1 MEPVRAR
8 RLPDPDPV
16 RRMTS
21 RCRAAT
27 PSADSVPQFIPPA
40 FANAWRAP
48 LRRRLLEWGPVA
60 QCNRRR
66 RSGALQLCLAA
77 LLLSLAAC
85 GGSSSDSAEV
95 LPDGA
100 DDPRA
105 YSEEFLSR
113 HPNAALRPSHLA
125 ILRLE
130 PTRGAQDT
138 GTADGVD
145 VLVYQFERATD
156 LDLVIDP
163 SADRIGK
170 LLLRSPGGR
179 ESELIGSGAL
189 HLTAAAGRHILEIHH
204 ADAGNAAA
212 PTQTVFVQPA
222 AGAGAALRASA
233 NCVGCNFNASSLTGQ
248 TFDGL
253 DLSNASFEDADV
265 ESCTFIGA
273 TLNGTTWT
281 AATLRNDTFTGAT
294 MRQAALYSDVAIPT
308 GIFSCD
314 FRGADLTGAYF
325 DHTEISESTFGDTDP
340 TQAANL
346 TDTSWRTLDDP
357 CFVTQLELVDFRNV
371 DLSGA
376 RFLGTAMSGV
386 DFSGATLTGASL
398 TGGPG
403 ACTMVMPSQ
412 PVVTTCDAQCVFGTE
427 PTSGRI
433 TDFTSAILGSTDAPS
448 VQLAGQKLS
457 GVVLAGAQLTAGAF
471 DGYDLSGS
479 NLTGADLTGTQLNGA
494 NLQGVTLTSA
504 MLDSVQL
511 NGANLDSVDLQG
523 LIMTGA
529 QLNDASLH
537 EANLQGAT
545 LDNAQMVGAR
555 LNFANLKD
563 ASLRGVVAGVQP
575 GTGAQGT
582 QLGGAY
588 MVNVD
593 LTDADLRSADFSGA
607 HLYGTAQLVGTL
619 LDSADFSGAICAGA
633 AFSGSLDDTV
643 FNQTVLVNASFNG
656 ANLTDAKF
664 DTAYLQGANFST
676 STSVLGVT
684 LRNAAVST
692 APGSWTFTEQDG
704 TPFTYNYAATQL
716 GALATDPSVI
726 CPNNANG
733 PCTPGTLTPVNNGP
747 FPPIPPCVPSRD
759 FCYEN
764 CLDPPNFTKHPP
776 CS

>member
-1 MEPVRAR
+1 MEPVRSR
-8 RLPDPDPV
+8 RLPDPV
-16 RRMTS
+16 RRMSPRS
-21 RCRAAT
+21 R
-27 PSADSVPQFIPPA
+27 
-40 FANAWRAP
+40 
-48 LRRRLLEWGPVA
+48 LVA
-60 QCNRRR
+60 V
-66 RSGALQLCLAA
+66 AA

-85 GGSSSDSAEV
+85 GGSSSDTTEV

-113 HPNAALRPSHLA
+113 HPNAVLRPSHLA
-125 ILRLE
+125 ILTLE

-145 VLVYQFERATD
+145 VLTYQLARATEID
-156 LDLVIDP
+156 LAIDP
-163 SADRIGK
+163 SADRIGR
-170 LLLRSPGGR
+170 LVLRSPGGR
-179 ESELIGSGAL
+179 ESVLIGGGTL
-189 HLTAAAGRHILEIHH
+189 HVRLAPGRHTLELHH

-212 PTQTVFVQPA
+212 PTQTVFVQPV
-222 AGAGAALRASA
+222 AGGALRASA
-233 NCVGCNFNASSLTGQ
+233 NCVGCNFNESSLMNQ

-265 ESCTFIGA
+265 ESCTFVGA

-281 AATLRNDTFTGAT
+281 AATLRNDQFTGAA

-325 DHTEISESTFGDTDP
+325 DHTEISQSTFGDPDP
-340 TQAANL
+340 TKAANL
-346 TDTSWRTLDDP
+346 TNTSWRTLDDP

-371 DLSGA
+371 NLSGA
-376 RFLGTAMSGV
+376 RFLGAVMSGV
-386 DFSGATLTGASL
+386 DFSGAAMTGVSL

-403 ACTMVMPSQ
+403 ACTMVTPSQ
-412 PVVTTCDAQCVFGTE
+412 PVVTMCDAQCVFGTE
-427 PTSGRI
+427 PTSGRT
-433 TDFTSAILGSTDAPS
+433 TDLSNAILASTDAPS
-448 VQLAGQKLS
+448 VQLAGQQLS

-479 NLTGADLTGTQLNGA
+479 NLTGADLTGTHLNGG

-511 NGANLDSVDLQG
+511 NGANLDGVDLQG

-529 QLNDASLH
+529 QLNNASLY

-555 LNFANLKD
+555 LNLSNLKD

-575 GTGAQGT
+575 GSGAQGT

-593 LTDADLRSADFSGA
+593 LTDADLRSADLSGA
-607 HLYGTAQLVGTL
+607 HLYGTSQLTGTL
-619 LDSADFSGAICAGA
+619 LDSADLSGAICAGA

-643 FNQTVLVNASFNG
+643 FNQAVLVNATFNG

-664 DTAYLQGANFST
+664 DTAYLQGANFAT

-704 TPFTYNYAATQL
+704 TPFTYSYDATQL

-733 PCTPGTLTPVNNGP
+733 PCTPSTLTPVDHGP

-759 FCYEN
+759 FCYQN
-764 CLDPPNFTKHPP
+764 CLDPPNFTNHPP
-776 CS
+776 CG

>member
-8 RLPDPDPV
+8 RLPDPV
-16 RRMTS
+16 RRMSPRS
-21 RCRAAT
+21 RSRVIFVT
-27 PSADSVPQFIPPA
+27 
-40 FANAWRAP
+40 
-48 LRRRLLEWGPVA
+48 
-60 QCNRRR
+60 
-66 RSGALQLCLAA
+66 A

-85 GGSSSDSAEV
+85 GGSSSDTTEV

-113 HPNAALRPSHLA
+113 HPNAVLRPSHLA

-145 VLVYQFERATD
+145 VLTYRFERATE

-163 SADRIGK
+163 SVDRIGR
-170 LLLRSPGGR
+170 LVLRSPGGH
-179 ESELIGSGAL
+179 ESVLIGSGIL
-189 HLTAAAGRHILEIHH
+189 HVRVAAGRHTLELHH

-212 PTQTVFVQPA
+212 PTQTVFVQPVA
-222 AGAGAALRASA
+222 APGAALRASA
-233 NCVGCNFNASSLTGQ
+233 NCVGCNFNGSSLMNQ

-265 ESCTFIGA
+265 ESCTFVGA

-281 AATLRNDTFTGAT
+281 AATLRNDQFTGAA

-308 GIFSCD
+308 AIFSCD
-314 FRGADLTGAYF
+314 FRGADLTGAF
-325 DHTEISESTFGDTDP
+325 LDHTEISESTFGDPDP
-340 TQAANL
+340 TKTANL
-346 TDTSWRTLDDP
+346 TNTSWRTLDDP

-371 DLSGA
+371 NLSGA
-376 RFLGTAMSGV
+376 RFLGAVMSGV
-386 DFSGATLTGASL
+386 DFSGAAMTGVSL

-403 ACTMVMPSQ
+403 ACTMVTPSQ
-412 PVVTTCDAQCVFGTE
+412 PVVTMCDAQCVFGTE
-427 PTSGRI
+427 PTSGRT
-433 TDFTSAILGSTDAPS
+433 TDLSNAILASTDAPS
-448 VQLAGQKLS
+448 VQLAGQQLS

-479 NLTGADLTGTQLNGA
+479 NLTGADLTGTHLNGA

-511 NGANLDSVDLQG
+511 NGANLDGVDLHG

-529 QLNDASLH
+529 QFNNASLY

-555 LNFANLKD
+555 LNLSNLKD

-575 GTGAQGT
+575 GSGAQGT

-593 LTDADLRSADFSGA
+593 LTDADLRSADLSGA
-607 HLYGTAQLVGTL
+607 HLYGTSQLVGTL

-643 FNQTVLVNASFNG
+643 FNQAVLVNATFNG

-664 DTAYLQGANFST
+664 DTAYLQGANFAT
-676 STSVLGVT
+676 SASVLGVT

-692 APGSWTFTEQDG
+692 APGDWTFTEQDG
-704 TPFTYNYAATQL
+704 TPFTYSYDATQL

-733 PCTPGTLTPVNNGP
+733 PCTAGTLTPVDNGP

-764 CLDPPNFTKHPP
+764 CLDPPNYTNHPP

>member
-1 MEPVRAR
+1 
-8 RLPDPDPV
+8 
-16 RRMTS
+16 
-21 RCRAAT
+21 
-27 PSADSVPQFIPPA
+27 
-40 FANAWRAP
+40 
-48 LRRRLLEWGPVA
+48 
-60 QCNRRR
+60 
-66 RSGALQLCLAA
+66 LCLAA

-704 TPFTYNYAATQL
+704 TPFTYEYAATQL